1 MVLAVTMALAAA
13 SGVASVGA
21 SVAAAEVVAPAVPA
35 QSAAIT
41 SADLTQT
48 GPDQQRWLSVPNSR
62 MVLHPYD
69 YPRGGPELDQHN
81 GPTFP
86 MDVGTFAHD
95 DAIRIN
101 NVLQMFH
108 TNETDP
114 PPTQTEPTVTPYH
127 NDLNSADGWAV
138 DQVSTSASGGRV
150 TITTDAGKEWGSI
163 ISPTIQVEDIAIA
176 RYLTVKVTGVT
187 QKWNVKINDP
197 ATGNDYDT
205 LFQSDSTETGTFTFD
220 IAKTLG
226 WTGAKSLKVRLWAT
240 GGSGASVTFDSVTIS
255 DYYAP
260 YADDFSSGG
269 WATSANG
276 VTISGGT
283 VTNGGSSGWGAVA
296 KTVSI
301 QNIEN
306 TPLLT
311 VDVASTTAKWAL
323 KIRRGS
329 SGNDLAPAL
338 IYDTDQTGKI
348 TVDLAAAYNLT
359 GKQTFEVRLF
369 QVGPQGSTTAF
380 NSIAIHT
387 GESWLQPATEVAN
400 SWAPHELAFTGT
412 YGSDGQVIGRDQFS
426 SPDAFAR
433 VIDSSGL
440 TSGQVV
446 VTGHIGKN
454 AAYDATTNTITYT
467 ADGKSIFDEVHT
479 DALAVAVA
487 LPAGVVPTFDG
498 AATPAAQG
506 TSRWLAILPEGS
518 VKAVGVGF
526 IARTSTTAAA
536 ISDARAEAIAAIADP
551 NADRDY
557 WETYWDEYLSRVPVP
572 QDFSLHHV
580 EADGVT
586 PAQVER
592 MYYLGWLTMDMNVMP
607 ATPETGN
614 NFASLGTGMAS
625 LYDTGT
631 IGVSNSASWDSLL
644 GIQQLVHVD
653 PENSWQTYEGMMA
666 LVAENGMLAGESL
679 PSRKAQTAWI
689 LYQVTGDRDRLA
701 ATYDDLI
708 RHLRWEEDNMRW
720 MSTDHDEPDEIDS
733 EFTASLYYDLTYA
746 ERISELLGEDAHVA
760 EWAETKTRLARNY
773 EDWFFPAEGRTRGF
787 PTVQKIYLNTSR
799 TSAPSGI
806 SVFRDPA
813 TQRWTDSGH
822 QFYTST
828 AMVMDQLADQEMD
841 WVVERFMQEY
851 DPNRQ
856 FAGLARVAQ
865 KAPDAQLM
873 TYGLIDRGDIEKAR
887 IFTNATIRDTVR
899 SKWFAEVYHEA
910 GATRE
915 GTPRV
920 SGVRPSIF
928 GITNLIENIWL
939 NNGYRMDFGNL
950 SAIRLSDSMQGG
962 IAGLMS
968 LGQPFDLDLTADGA
982 LLSGPG
988 AENTGCR
995 LIILTPGE
1003 TSGLDDCV
1011 GKAAQITV
1019 PDTAVK
1025 QGDTLAVSGT
1035 GFGANEAV
1043 QFSIGATVLG
1053 SATANAAGA
1062 FTGSVV
1068 VPKVTGAQTLVAAG
1082 PYSSASIGLTVTAL
1096 PDVPPPGSDKKP
1108 VTLMVSASPAK
1119 PRVGQQVTLQVRAR
1133 TTGTWKAARV
1143 NLTVNGKRTTV
1154 SIPASGVASAKLG
1167 RATSTR
1173 ALSINVA
1180 FAGSDSLLAANRSLV
1195 VKVAKAKS
1203 KVKVTAKKKVK
1214 TGKRLALR
1222 IRVSGPAGVSRAG
1235 KVRVFV
1241 AGKRVRTAKVNRAG
1255 KVTVKV
1261 TKAGTQKVQ
1270 VRYLGNKKVAKS
1282 QRTVK
1287 VRALR

>member
-1 MVLAVTMALAAA
+1 MA
-13 SGVASVGA
+13 SSEIV
-21 SVAAAEVVAPAVPA
+21 
-35 QSAAIT
+35 QSATTT
-41 SADLTQT
+41 SAGLTQT

-69 YPRGGPELDQHN
+69 YPHGGPELDQHN

-86 MDVGTFAHD
+86 MDVGTFAYD
-95 DAIRIN
+95 DAIRVN

-108 TNETDP
+108 TDDTAP
-114 PPTQTEPTVTPYH
+114 PPTQTEPTVTAYN

-150 TITTDAGKEWGSI
+150 TIATEAGKEWGSI
-163 ISPTIQVEDIAIA
+163 ISPTIQVNDIAVA
-176 RYLTVKVTGVT
+176 RYLTVKVTNVS
-187 QKWNVKINDP
+187 QKWNVKINNP

-205 LFQSDSTETGTFTFD
+205 LFQPDSTEIGTFTFD

-260 YADDFSSGG
+260 FADSFGSGG
-269 WATSANG
+269 WASSANG
-276 VTISGGT
+276 VTIAGGT
-283 VTNGGSSGWGAVA
+283 ITNGGSSGWGAVA
-296 KTVSI
+296 KTVTI

-311 VDVASTTAKWAL
+311 VDVANTTAKWAL

-329 SGNDLAPAL
+329 SGNDLSPSL
-338 IYDTDQTGKI
+338 IHDTDQTGKI

-369 QVGPQGSTTAF
+369 QVGPQGSTTVF

-387 GESWLQPATEVAN
+387 GESWLQPATGVAN

-412 YGSDGQVIGRDQFS
+412 YGSDGQVVGRDQFS
-426 SPDAFAR
+426 GPDAFAR

-440 TSGQVV
+440 TRGQVV

-467 ADGKSIFDEVHT
+467 ADGKSISNQVHT

-518 VKAVGVGF
+518 VRAVGVGF

-536 ISDARAEAIAAIADP
+536 VMAARAAAIAAIADP
-551 NADRDY
+551 DADRDY

-572 QDFSLHHV
+572 QDFSLYHV

-592 MYYLGWLTMDMNVMP
+592 MYYLGWITMDMNVMP

-653 PENSWQTYEGMMA
+653 PENAWQTYEGMMA
-666 LVAENGMLAGESL
+666 LVAEDGMLAGESL

-689 LYQVTGDRDRLA
+689 LYQVTGDKDRLA

-720 MSTDHDEPDEIDS
+720 MSTDHDEPDEVDS
-733 EFTASLYYDLTYA
+733 EFTASLYFDLTYA
-746 ERISELLGEDAHVA
+746 ERISKLLGEDAHVA
-760 EWAETKTRLARNY
+760 EWAATKTRLARNY
-773 EDWFFPAEGRTRGF
+773 EEWFFPAEGRTRGF

-828 AMVMDQLADQEMD
+828 AMVMDQLADQEMG

-856 FAGLARVAQ
+856 FAGLARIAQ

-873 TYGLIDRGDIEKAR
+873 TYGLIDRGDLEKAR

-910 GATRE
+910 GGTRE

-939 NNGYRMDFGNL
+939 NNGYRMDLGNL

-962 IAGLMS
+962 IAGLMN
-968 LGQPFDLDLTADGA
+968 LGQPLDLDLTADGA

-988 AENTGCR
+988 AENIGCR
-995 LIILTPGE
+995 LILLTSGE

-1011 GKAAQITV
+1011 GKDAQITV
-1019 PDTAVK
+1019 PTTAVK
-1025 QGDTLAVSGT
+1025 QGETLTVSGT
-1035 GFGANEAV
+1035 GFGANEVV
-1043 QFSIGATVLG
+1043 QFSIGATGVG
-1053 SATANAAGA
+1053 SAIANPAGA
-1062 FTGSVV
+1062 FAGSVV
-1068 VPKVTGAQTLVAAG
+1068 VPKVTGAQTFVAAG
-1082 PYSSASIGLTVTAL
+1082 PYSSASIVLTVTAP
-1096 PDVPPPGSDKKP
+1096 PDVPPPGGDKSP
-1108 VTLMVSASPAK
+1108 VTLEVSTSPAK
-1119 PRVGQQVTLQVRAR
+1119 PRVGQQVTLKVWAR
-1133 TTGTWKAARV
+1133 TTGIWKAARV
-1143 NLTVNGKRTTV
+1143 KVTVNGEQATV
-1154 SIPASGVASAKLG
+1154 SVPASGVASVKLG
-1167 RATSTR
+1167 RATSTQ
-1173 ALSINVA
+1173 ALSVNVA
-1180 FAGSDSLLAANRSLV
+1180 FAGTDSLLAANRSLV
-1195 VKVAKAKS
+1195 VKVAKARS
-1203 KVKVTAKKKVK
+1203 KVKITAKKKLK
-1214 TGKRLALR
+1214 TGKRLTLR
-1222 IRVSGPAGVSRAG
+1222 IRVSGPSDVSRAG
-1235 KVRVFV
+1235 KAWVLIS
-1241 AGKRVRTAKVNRAG
+1241 GKRVRTVKVSHSG

-1261 TKAGTQKVQ
+1261 KVSKTGIQKVQ
-1270 VRYLGNKKVAKS
+1270 VRYVGNKNVAKS

-1287 VRALR
+1287 VHTLR